1 MRHRDCF
8 TLRVRDDRVGVA
20 VTVLPWENTLDFIN
34 GTDYI
39 EFRYKGTSKNCLF
52 NALVGLKS

>member
-8 TLRVRDDRVGVA
+8 TLRVRDDRVGLA
-20 VTVLPWENTLDFIN
+20 VTVPSWENTLDFIN

-39 EFRYKGTSKNCLF
+39 EF
-52 NALVGLKS
+52 